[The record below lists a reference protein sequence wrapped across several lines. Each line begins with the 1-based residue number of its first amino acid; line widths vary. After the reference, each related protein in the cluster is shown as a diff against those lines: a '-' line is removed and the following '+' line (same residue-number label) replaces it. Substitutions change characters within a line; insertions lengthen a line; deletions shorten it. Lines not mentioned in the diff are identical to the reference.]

1 MVQRLT
7 KVGNAE
13 LTDEMIKENYHFF
26 KDAPEFQ
33 PVHAV
38 ICSFTSSMCEGF
50 IALNKTIIFNP
61 AHRYNIGRC
70 SERAWKNLNEN
81 YYRLGRKNKL
91 VVSSMSR
98 YDAEYQAHFTG
109 IKGYRLYAYGGFY
122 AKNIKYNPI
131 RSEILVGPTNGISN
145 PDLFNQIKNQS
156 KEFEFKTMRELY
168 SRYSLSQL
176 AEHRAIVIFPY
187 AVMSYSIIDFY
198 ISNLPIFVPSISL
211 MSKPKKCIFDR
222 SIRFHAYCGNVKDLP
237 VDQSEHTFSPNSDA
251 DADYE
256 YWVQYADYYQWPF
269 VTVFDSVED
278 LFNKLKTLD
287 LKQIS
292 ENMRKFNKYRETDLL
307 DNWCKILKKLPEA
320 NIPSSFQEALNYF
333 EVNSFVG

>member
-1 MVQRLT
+1 
-7 KVGNAE
+7 
-13 LTDEMIKENYHFF
+13 
-26 KDAPEFQ
+26 
-33 PVHAV
+33 
-38 ICSFTSSMCEGF
+38 MCEGF

-61 AHRYNIGRC
+61 AHRYNLGRC
-70 SERAWKNLNEN
+70 SEKGWQNLNEN

-91 VVSSMSR
+91 VVSAMSR
-98 YDAEYQAHFTG
+98 YDAEYRAHFTG
-109 IKGYRLYAYGGFY
+109 LKGYRLYAYGGFY
-122 AKNIKYNPI
+122 AKDIKYNPI

-145 PDLFNQIKNQS
+145 PDLYNQIVSQS
-156 KEFEFKTMRELY
+156 RDFTFKKVRDLY
-168 SRYSLSQL
+168 PRYTLNQL

-198 ISNLPIFVPSISL
+198 IANLPIFVPSISL

-222 SIRFHAYCGNVKDLP
+222 SIRYEAYCGNVKDIA
-237 VDQSEHTFSPNSDA
+237 SNRSKHSFSPNSDE

-278 LFNKLKTLD
+278 LFFKLKTLD

-307 DNWCKILKKLPEA
+307 DKWCKILRNLPE
-320 NIPSSFQEALNYF
+320 SS
-333 EVNSFVG
+333 